1 MLGSLTYAAPYH
13 FKEDKM
19 AEQLIASGSFTSDGA
34 AHNIALRSD
43 FNVFRVWNRTQS
55 ATTQTTGRGCKFEWQ
70 RGQADGEAFMFTKQ
84 NSVNALDLELITTG
98 GFTRVDQSSQV
109 LGAAQA
115 TSGTDVT
122 QADPAVVTVT
132 AHGYSNGD
140 RVRIY
145 GTTGMLEIAGYDFT
159 IAAVAAN
166 NFTLAYLDSSGF
178 ASVAT
183 AGFVR
188 KVPNNPIYSPQANRI
203 TAATAA
209 NPMVVTLAVDHG
221 MAVGEKIRLKVSADY
236 GMIEANDLIGE
247 VTAVST
253 ANNTVTLDID
263 ASGFTTFAFPISA
276 VAAAGVTPAHIV
288 PVGDASSTL
297 AGAMDNTAQIV
308 MELGAGP
315 DGPAGST
322 SDVIYW
328 EALASGYTLAE

>member
-1 MLGSLTYAAPYH
+1 
-13 FKEDKM
+13 M

-34 AHNIALRSD
+34 AKEIALRSD
-43 FNVFRVWNRTQS
+43 FDVFRVWNRTQS
-55 ATTQTTGRGCKFEWQ
+55 ATTQATGRGCKFEWQ

-84 NSVNALDLELITTG
+84 NAANALDLEVVTSG
-98 GFTRVDQSSQV
+98 GFTRVDQSNQA

-122 QADPAVVTVT
+122 AANPAVVTVT

-145 GTTGMLEIAGYDFT
+145 GTTGMLQIAGYDFT
-159 IAAVAAN
+159 IGNVN
-166 NFTLAYLDSSGF
+166 TNDFELSYLDASGF
-178 ASVAT
+178 AAVAT

-203 TAATAA
+203 TGISAA
-209 NPMVVTLAVDHG
+209 NPMVVTLAVTHG
-221 MAVGEKIRLKVSADY
+221 LSVGEKLRLKVSSDY
-236 GMIEANDLIGE
+236 GMVEANDLIGE
-247 VTAVST
+247 ITAVST

-263 ASGFTTFAFPISA
+263 SSAFTAFAFPTSA

-288 PVGDASSTL
+288 PVGDAASTL
-297 AGAMDNTAQIV
+297 AGSMDNTAQIV
-308 MELGAGP
+308 MELGGGA
-315 DGPAGST
+315 DGPAGSS

>member
-1 MLGSLTYAAPYH
+1 
-13 FKEDKM
+13 M

-34 AHNIALRSD
+34 AKEIALRSD
-43 FNVFRVWNRTQS
+43 FDVFRVWNRTQS
-55 ATTQTTGRGCKFEWQ
+55 ATTQATGRGCKFEWQ

-84 NSVNALDLELITTG
+84 NAANALDLEVVTSG

-122 QADPAVVTVT
+122 AANPPVVTVT

-145 GTTGMLEIAGYDFT
+145 GTTGMLQIAGYDFT
-159 IAAVAAN
+159 IGNVSTN
-166 NFTLAYLDSSGF
+166 DFELSYIDGSGF
-178 ASVAT
+178 AAVAT

-203 TAATAA
+203 TGISAA
-209 NPMVVTLAVDHG
+209 NPMVVTLAVTHG
-221 MAVGEKIRLKVSADY
+221 LSVGEKLRLKVSSDY
-236 GMIEANDLIGE
+236 GMVEANDLIGE
-247 VTAVST
+247 ITAVST

-263 ASGFTTFAFPISA
+263 SSAFTAFAFPTSA

-288 PVGDASSTL
+288 PVGDAASTL
-297 AGAMDNTAQIV
+297 AGSMDNTAQIV
-308 MELGAGP
+308 MELGGGA
-315 DGPAGST
+315 DGPAGSS

>member
-1 MLGSLTYAAPYH
+1 
-13 FKEDKM
+13 M

-34 AHNIALRSD
+34 AKEIALRSD
-43 FNVFRVWNRTQS
+43 FDVFRVWNRTQS
-55 ATTQTTGRGCKFEWQ
+55 ATTQATGRGCKFEWQ

-84 NSVNALDLELITTG
+84 NAANALDLEVVTSG

-122 QADPAVVTVT
+122 AANPAVVTVT
-132 AHGYSNGD
+132 GHGYSTGD

-145 GTTGMLEIAGYDFT
+145 GTTGMLQIAGYDFT
-159 IAAVAAN
+159 ITRVDAN
-166 NFTLAYLDSSGF
+166 SFQLPYLDASGF
-178 ASVAT
+178 AAVAT

-188 KVPNNPIYSPQANRI
+188 KVPNNPIYAPQANRI
-203 TAATAA
+203 TGITAA
-209 NPMVVTLAVDHG
+209 NPMVVTLAVTHG
-221 MAVGEKIRLKVSADY
+221 LSVGEKVRVKVSSDY
-236 GMIEANDLIGE
+236 GMVEANDLIGE
-247 VTAVST
+247 ITAVST

-263 ASGFTTFAFPISA
+263 SSGFTAFAFPTSA

-288 PVGDASSTL
+288 PVGDAASTL
-297 AGAMDNTAQIV
+297 AGSMDNTAQIV
-308 MELGAGP
+308 MELGAGA